1 MCAVNHHSVFGGTSV
16 FAQSWTNTLWLE
28 AREYFG

>member
-16 FAQSWTNTLWLE
+16 FA
-28 AREYFG
+28 